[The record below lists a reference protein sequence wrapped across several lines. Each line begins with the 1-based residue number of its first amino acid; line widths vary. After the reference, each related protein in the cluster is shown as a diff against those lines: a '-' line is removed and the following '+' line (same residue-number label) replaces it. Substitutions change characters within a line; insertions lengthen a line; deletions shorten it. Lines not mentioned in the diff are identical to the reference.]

1 VREDDSARLVALRGQ
16 VVTDYEVWP
25 EGTILF
31 EGGSIAEVS
40 PDDSLL
46 GDAEEVHEHPDSLLL
61 PGFVDLQV
69 NGAFGVDVA
78 TEPSRL
84 GELSQALLSTGTTAY
99 LPTIISSP
107 ASLYEQALPELAAAV
122 GGPASGAEVL
132 GVHLEGPF
140 INLDRRGAHA
150 AAHIVAPDPR
160 LLARLLDIGPVRMLT
175 LAPELEEAGEI
186 MALALGRGVVVSAGH
201 SGATF
206 EVAYE
211 ALDASVAGVTH
222 LFNAMSAMHHRE
234 PGLPGAAFA
243 HPRVVCG
250 LIADGLHVHPELVAL
265 AFRMLGPDRVCLVTD
280 AIAAAGM
287 GDGEYRLATRTV
299 YLDGGVPERPGVHE
313 LHPPRGRPDGLDYP
327 RASRRGGQAQGPH
340 NPRLRRRR
348 GGARP
353 RSLGRSRLAWRRG
366 GLRQGREQPVRRT
379 VRGVRVECVQGD
391 ITAQEDVAAIVNA
404 ANAELRSGGGVA
416 GAIHR
421 AAGPGLAREARQ
433 LAPISPGE
441 AVITGA
447 HDLPNRYVI
456 HTLGPV
462 YGQDRPEAEL
472 LANCY
477 RNSLALAEEKGLD
490 SVAFPAISTG
500 IFGYPVEE
508 AARVA
513 LGTVV
518 EEAERLES
526 VRLIR
531 FVLFGEKDLEVHERV
546 LSETEGR

>member
-1 VREDDSARLVALRGQ
+1 MREADSARLVALRGQ

-31 EGGSIAEVS
+31 EGGSIADVS

-69 NGAFGVDVA
+69 NGAFDVDVA

-107 ASLYEQALPELAAAV
+107 AGLYEQALPELAAAV
-122 GGPASGAEVL
+122 GGPSAGAEVL

-160 LLARLLDIGPVRMLT
+160 LLARLLDLGPVRMLT
-175 LAPELEEAGEI
+175 LAPELEGAGEL
-186 MALALGRGVVVSAGH
+186 MALALGRGVVVCAGH
-201 SGATF
+201 SDATF

-222 LFNAMSAMHHRE
+222 LFNAMSATHHRE

-243 HPRVVCG
+243 RPRVVCG
-250 LIADGLHVHPELVAL
+250 LIADGLHVHPEMVAL

-299 YLDGGVPERPGVHE
+299 YLDGGVP
-313 LHPPRGRPDGLDYP
+313 
-327 RASRRGGQAQGPH
+327 
-340 NPRLRRRR
+340 RL
-348 GGARP
+348 G
-353 RSLGRSRLAWRRG
+353 S
-366 GLRQGREQPVRRT
+366 
-379 VRGVRVECVQGD
+379 
-391 ITAQEDVAAIVNA
+391 
-404 ANAELRSGGGVA
+404 
-416 GAIHR
+416 GAI
-421 AAGPGLAREARQ
+421 AGSVLTMDEAFRNVLAF
-433 LAPISPGE
+433 
-441 AVITGA
+441 T
-447 HDLPNRYVI
+447 DCTLP
-456 HTLGPV
+456 
-462 YGQDRPEAEL
+462 
-472 LANCY
+472 
-477 RNSLALAEEKGLD
+477 
-490 SVAFPAISTG
+490 
-500 IFGYPVEE
+500 E
-508 AARVA
+508 AARMVSTTPA
-513 LGTVV
+513 
-518 EEAERLES
+518 RL
-526 VRLIR
+526 V
-531 FVLFGEKDLEVHERV
+531 G
-546 LSETEGR
+546 EGRRKGRITPGYDADVAVLASDLSVEAVWLGGRVAYDKEGSSR